1 MDYWNSYT
9 YKIDFTNPC
18 AQKYVDSI
26 ADMIGE
32 WGIDF
37 VKFDSVTPGSGIDNL
52 SRDAR
57 GDVEAWSKALTEI
70 TSGLS
75 CPGRSITITW
85 ISGKSMPT
93 VGELTGMLKLTM
105 AVG

>member
-1 MDYWNSYT
+1 MR
-9 YKIDFTNPC
+9 
-18 AQKYVDSI
+18 A
-26 ADMIGE
+26 AMLRHG
-32 WGIDF
+32 
-37 VKFDSVTPGSGIDNL
+37 L
-52 SRDAR
+52 RL
-57 GDVEAWSKALTEI
+57 LTEI

-93 VGELTGMLKLTM
+93 VGELTGMWKLTM